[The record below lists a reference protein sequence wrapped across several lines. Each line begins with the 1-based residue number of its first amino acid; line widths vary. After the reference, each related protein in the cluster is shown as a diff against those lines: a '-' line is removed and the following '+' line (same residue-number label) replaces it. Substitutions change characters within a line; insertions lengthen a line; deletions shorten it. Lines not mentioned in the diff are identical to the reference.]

1 MSSLLLKEKN
11 PNISN
16 VRKQEVTVQWLK
28 LKEKEQNILL
38 CIKDIKMDREKVNF
52 NRVH

>member
-16 VRKQEVTVQWLK
+16 VRKQEVTVLK
-28 LKEKEQNILL
+28 SDSEA
-38 CIKDIKMDREKVNF
+38 CF
-52 NRVH
+52 SPYA